1 MLKKVVNRW
10 ILNLVN
16 GLITQRDFLF
26 FLFLELSN
34 TKVILSKIITH
45 MFINVKPDL
54 HFVQYMFER

>member
-1 MLKKVVNRW
+1 MDIESSKWSNHSK
-10 ILNLVN
+10 
-16 GLITQRDFLF
+16 GFSF
-26 FLFLELSN
+26 FFFLELSN